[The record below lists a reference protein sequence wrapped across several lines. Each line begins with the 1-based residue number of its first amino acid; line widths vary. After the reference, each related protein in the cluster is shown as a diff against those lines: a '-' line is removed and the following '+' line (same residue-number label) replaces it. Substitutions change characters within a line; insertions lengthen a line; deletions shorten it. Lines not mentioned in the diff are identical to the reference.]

1 MDAVRLSATLQLS
14 NWSGTMEG
22 IANIRSGHTGD
33 VVVIS
38 GHRVGEHERLGEI
51 LEVLGEGE
59 HVHYRVRWDDGAES
73 VFYPG
78 SDATIRASRRMPA
91 GRRPR

>member
-1 MDAVRLSATLQLS
+1 MPRVR
-14 NWSGTMEG
+14 SGTKLIVNPKEELMSQTG
-22 IANIRSGHTGD
+22 IDIHSGRTGD

-51 LEVLGEGE
+51 LEVLGEAG
-59 HVHYRVRWDDGAES
+59 HAHYRVRWDDDSES

-78 SDATIRASRRMPA
+78 SDATIRRAHGSAPTSS
-91 GRRPR
+91 